1 MRVCDFLASL
11 ARASGYAIVTS
22 TVAVHA
28 VPSRP
33 AVEVVRRALALWD
46 GDRQSEILK

>member
-1 MRVCDFLASL
+1 MRDYVFLAAL
-11 ARASGYAIVTS
+11 ARASGYAIVSS

-28 VPSRP
+28 VPARP
-33 AVEVVRRALALWD
+33 AGVVVRGALALRG